1 MYEIFFFLP
10 HLWSELQSIC
20 HPGPLTLTWVLPHD
34 SGRVNWP
41 PVFCEQ
47 SKNRPFQLLQIWC
60 LVHLCSIYF
69 ALGDSQIA
77 KCMEKKSIQLQCWLI
92 CIQSRKCLK
101 RCKPIYMNLGA
112 GSVFCPCLYCKLNRS
127 IVPIQLWA
135 AEAKG
140 SSDRSVILFWSH
152 LAFYFWEECIKDMT
166 GKNTLNGKPWLIFT
180 QRSARQV

>member
-1 MYEIFFFLP
+1 MYEIFFLP

-101 RCKPIYMNLGA
+101 RCKPIYMSMGA

-127 IVPIQLWA
+127 IVPNPTLSSRG
-135 AEAKG
+135 KG
-140 SSDRSVILFWSH
+140 KLRPICHIVLVAPCILLLRRVYQGYDWKEH
-152 LAFYFWEECIKDMT
+152 
-166 GKNTLNGKPWLIFT
+166 T
-180 QRSARQV
+180 QRQALAYIYSTKC

>member
-1 MYEIFFFLP
+1 MRFFFLP

-34 SGRVNWP
+34 SGRVNWPP

-101 RCKPIYMNLGA
+101 RCKPIYMSMGA

-127 IVPIQLWA
+127 IVPNPTLSSRG
-135 AEAKG
+135 KG
-140 SSDRSVILFWSH
+140 KLRPICHIVLVAPCILLLRRVYQGYDWKEH
-152 LAFYFWEECIKDMT
+152 
-166 GKNTLNGKPWLIFT
+166 T
-180 QRSARQV
+180 QRQALAYIYSTKC